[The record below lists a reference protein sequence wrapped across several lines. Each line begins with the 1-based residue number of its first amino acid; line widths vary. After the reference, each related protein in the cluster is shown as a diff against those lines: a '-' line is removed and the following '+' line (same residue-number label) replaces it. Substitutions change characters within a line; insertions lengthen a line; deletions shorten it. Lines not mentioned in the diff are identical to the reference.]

1 MIAKMQHISIS
12 GHISGMNHVIS
23 NYLSRY
29 DIELEHTDTRGLMT
43 PFSTLN
49 PYAATLQKAETLAEH
64 AGNIPLVYLPL
75 PEADAVN
82 IVEDAY
88 KAYESRSKELR
99 GLQERLATTREYIR
113 KLENFTEIDACI
125 VEIENFWHIHHRFGR
140 LPATH
145 FLQYEKF
152 LADSDHIIFVAA
164 KRDKDF
170 VWGVYFTPA
179 MHAEAVDATFASL
192 KFEPIA
198 ISAAIDEYTGNTS
211 WSEYENCTGGTPH
224 AIIRH
229 WQSTHTQLQN
239 EISTL
244 SRNILNGTVNRPQ
257 RLAIACRQV
266 KNLYSAFDVK
276 KFANISPGGSMFT
289 FSGWM
294 TEKDAQQLEAEIDGD
309 NLTLFSYNDT
319 PDVTPPTLLTNP
331 PVVRQFE
338 FFTGLYGL
346 PANGEID
353 PTPILAI
360 TYTLLFGL
368 MFGDVGHGAA
378 LVILGLFIRHRWRVP
393 LGGIMATAGASAI
406 VFGFLYGSI
415 FGFEDILPAL
425 WRRPAENIGGT
436 LMFAVWLGVGLIVL
450 SMLLNMYVSFKRRR
464 VCELLFGAN
473 GVAGLVFYGAVLLI
487 AVRVFVQGLPITG
500 VVVSVAVFPLVFV
513 AFRHPLERFMAGK
526 NPIGNGV
533 GEFAFGTVIE
543 LFETLLTYITNTISF
558 VRVGAFAVS
567 HAGMMHVV
575 LQLSQGAAG
584 RNWVILILGNVLVLV
599 IEGLLVG
606 IQVLRLDF
614 YEIFSRFYTG
624 GGRRFAPNRIRE

>member
-1 MIAKMQHISIS
+1 
-12 GHISGMNHVIS
+12 MNHVIS

-29 DIELEHTDTRGLMT
+29 DIELEHTNTRGLMT

-49 PYAATLQKAETLAEH
+49 PYAATLQKAEILAEH
-64 AGNIPLVYLPL
+64 AGNIPLIHLPF
-75 PEADAVN
+75 PEADAIN

-88 KAYESRSKELR
+88 RVYERQSEELR
-99 GLQERLATTREYIR
+99 SLREQFATLSEYIHR
-113 KLENFTEIDACI
+113 LEDFAAIDTCI
-125 VEIENFWHIHHRFGR
+125 AEIESFEHTHYRFGK
-140 LPATH
+140 LPITH

-170 VWGVYFTPA
+170 VYGVCFTPGI
-179 MHAEAVDATFASL
+179 HAEAVDATFASL
-192 KFEPIA
+192 KFEPID
-198 ISAAIDEYTGNTS
+198 ISATCLNESFNGSPAELIS
-211 WSEYENCTGGTPH
+211 
-224 AIIRH
+224 I
-229 WQSTHTQLQN
+229 WQDKYAQMQE

-244 SRNILNGTVNRPQ
+244 SRNILYGAVGKLQ
-257 RLAIACRQV
+257 KLAIACRQV

-276 KFANISPGGSMFT
+276 KFANISPGGSVFT

-294 TEKDAQQLEAEIDGD
+294 TEKDARRLEAEVEED
-309 NLTLFSYNDT
+309 NLTLFSYNQA
-319 PDVTPPTLLTNP
+319 PDVVPPTRLTNP

-346 PANGEID
+346 PAGGEID
-353 PTPILAI
+353 PTPILAV

-368 MFGDVGHGAA
+368 MFGDVGHGAV
-378 LVILGLFIRHRWRVP
+378 LVLMGLFIRHRWRVP

-415 FGFEDILPAL
+415 FGFEDVLPAL

-473 GVAGLVFYGAVLLI
+473 GVAGLVFYGAILLI
-487 AVRVFVQGLPITG
+487 MVRVFVQGLPITG
-500 VVVSVAVFPLVFV
+500 IVVAVAVFPLVFV

-543 LFETLLTYITNTISF
+543 LFETLLTYVTNTISF

-575 LQLSQGAAG
+575 LQLSQGASG
-584 RNWVILILGNVLVLV
+584 RNWAILILGNVLVLV